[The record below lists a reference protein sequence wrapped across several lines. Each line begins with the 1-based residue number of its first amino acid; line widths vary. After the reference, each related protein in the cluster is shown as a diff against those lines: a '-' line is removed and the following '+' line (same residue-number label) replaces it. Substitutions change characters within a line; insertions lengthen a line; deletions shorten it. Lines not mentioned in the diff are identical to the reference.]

1 MPRGAWEDEGPR
13 REALR
18 MRTRLR
24 RVADRLETGATAPIS
39 TLWVLARCLVAS
51 DFADWRLWLLEQS
64 VCLWRNGESISAVQS
79 DVDKG
84 AWYTRAI
91 DAVRHELACGDG
103 APAAALVQEI
113 EALFPGLVAPRSC
126 RGARHRR
133 VADADL
139 LLIEDVC
146 RDIAETQSEQMLDR
160 RAQRLVRG
168 FCIENDNL
176 RWLLTTRSAPRLRM
190 LAQWCAGRGFAREA
204 AEVHGFIAD
213 PLAKIAAGP
222 WPFGKKQAETL
233 IWLIALPD
241 DPRAW
246 HYGHSSRLVDAMGHL
261 NLLTEGF
268 GFPSWRKCD
277 KDAAQFGGEVSVERW
292 FARLHEAVERCRRDW
307 PRWERIRRWRARRTG
322 VDLLADY

>member
-1 MPRGAWEDEGPR
+1 MTRGAWEDTGPR
-13 REALR
+13 RDALR
-18 MRTRLR
+18 VRTRTR
-24 RVADRLETGATAPIS
+24 RVADRLETGATAPIT

-64 VCLWRNGESISAVQS
+64 LCLWRNGESISAVQS

-84 AWYTRAI
+84 AWYRRAI
-91 DAVRHELACGDG
+91 DAVRHQLACGDG

-168 FCIENDNL
+168 FCIENDGP
-176 RWLLTTRSAPRLRM
+176 RWLLTARSAPRLRM
-190 LAQWCAGRGFAREA
+190 LAQWCAERGFAREA
-204 AEVHGFIAD
+204 AEVHEFIAD

-233 IWLIALPD
+233 VWLIALPD

-246 HYGHSSRLVDAMGHL
+246 HYGHSSH
-261 NLLTEGF
+261 F
-268 GFPSWRKCD
+268 G
-277 KDAAQFGGEVSVERW
+277 
-292 FARLHEAVERCRRDW
+292 RRHGSL
-307 PRWERIRRWRARRTG
+307 E
-322 VDLLADY
+322 LADRGLPFPFVAQVRPGGLAVRW